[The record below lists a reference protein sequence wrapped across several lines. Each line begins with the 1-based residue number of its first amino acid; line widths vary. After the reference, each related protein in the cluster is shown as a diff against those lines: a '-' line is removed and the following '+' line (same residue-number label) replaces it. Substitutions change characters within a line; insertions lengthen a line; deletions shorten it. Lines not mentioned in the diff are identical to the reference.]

1 LSVLQHP
8 EFAAIFGPG
17 SMAEVPL
24 TGLLGN
30 RVMSGQID
38 RLLIGEDEILIVD
51 YKTNR
56 PSPRDLQNVP
66 AVYFRQMGIY
76 REALKKMYPEKRIK
90 CGLLWTDGPH
100 LMEIPEA

>member
-1 LSVLQHP
+1 MGDR
-8 EFAAIFGPG
+8 I
-17 SMAEVPL
+17 
-24 TGLLGN
+24 
-30 RVMSGQID
+30 MSGQID

-56 PSPRDLQNVP
+56 PSPRRQEDVP
-66 AVYFRQMGIY
+66 EVYVRQMAIY

-100 LMEIPEA
+100 LMTLPGT